1 MLDLRKCGSLPRV
14 SPSRWD
20 RRGGEEN
27 SCNLPLWLPEKLGP
41 LAPPPPPS
49 STVSPTV
56 LPQNVDFVIFMQFL
70 SILTKLSPHK
80 FGPFWKPFYHYKKYE
95 CLLITTKSKSQ
106 QKSSSETP
114 GKEKWMPITGLQ
126 ISVGHR
132 TMTDS
137 NKCLTNL
144 KLFQSDIVSERKII
158 TQMKYLYN
166 VSV

>member
-20 RRGGEEN
+20 RGGRGRAN
-27 SCNLPLWLPEKLGP
+27 SCNLPLLLPEKLEP
-41 LAPPPPPS
+41 LAPTPHLPPLPA
-49 STVSPTV
+49 VSPTV

-106 QKSSSETP
+106 QKSSSEMP
-114 GKEKWMPITGLQ
+114 GKEKWMPITGLEIMSVIGQ
-126 ISVGHR
+126 WPTVISVWPTWNFQPNFSR
-132 TMTDS
+132 TLCPRE
-137 NKCLTNL
+137 K
-144 KLFQSDIVSERKII
+144 
-158 TQMKYLYN
+158 
-166 VSV
+166 